1 MLTEDTPP
9 RPISRRRHPRA
20 WGIDRATRQDQ
31 TTIAHV
37 EDGRVRRVSVIPTRS
52 TWRVRL
58 WRVTVR
64 PVLIACVR
72 LEIWLDEGWIESA
85 RKDGILKTG
94 SESLH
99 AAEARLAIARVRLA
113 ILLAS

>member
-9 RPISRRRHPRA
+9 RPISRRHPRT
-20 WGIDRATRQDQ
+20 WGIDRARGQDDA
-31 TTIAHV
+31 IAHV